1 MSTKIMSEVW
11 NYSQAKGAELLLL
24 LALAD
29 YADSVDGQCWP
40 AVERLSMLIR
50 MSERNT
56 QYLLRKLEAHGH
68 IAIQLR
74 GSPRNTNLYQ
84 VLRPWCKACAA
95 PTTEGATGHPGNGAK
110 AFAPNPNSYP
120 KTEEKKESALTRGEE
135 GKPLVSKVSEA
146 EVSSWLTPGSA
157 LWHLVQGLAPPGE
170 EGEAVMNGNGH
181 HEDGK
186 ALSNGVPCR
195 L

>member
-68 IAIQLR
+68 IAIHLR
-74 GSPRNTNLYQ
+74 ASPRKTNLYQ
-84 VLRPWCKACAA
+84 VLRPWCKDCAVA
-95 PTTEGATGHPGNGAK
+95 ITEGANGHTGNGAK

-120 KTEEKKESALTRGEE
+120 KTEEKKENARTRGEE
-135 GKPLVSKVSEA
+135 GKPLVTKVSEA

-157 LWHLVQGLAPPGE
+157 LWHLVQGLTPPSGE
-170 EGEAVMNGNGH
+170 EEAVINGNGH
-181 HEDGK
+181 HENGK
-186 ALSNGVPCR
+186 PLPTGMPCR